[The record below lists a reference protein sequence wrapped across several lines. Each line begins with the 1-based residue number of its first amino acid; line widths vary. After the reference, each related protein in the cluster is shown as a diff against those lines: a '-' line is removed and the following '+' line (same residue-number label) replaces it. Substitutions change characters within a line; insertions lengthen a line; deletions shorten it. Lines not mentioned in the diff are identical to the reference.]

1 VEKAANERRD
11 PAEQVFPIGKPGET
25 QEVRCRWSEKSMKS
39 PGG

>member
-1 VEKAANERRD
+1 MEKAANERRD